1 MRKTILS
8 GLFLAGLALLFV
20 GCGEYEDYVIYT
32 NSEHEFRAHLPSH
45 SSEVQHRA
53 ETIYTSAGEMQIDYY
68 IFYGPDIIYMVG
80 ATPHGI
86 ETQDDASVWMGL
98 KIASRRITEEGEI
111 LNETAFRL
119 NDYPALLVSYRK
131 EQNGEDFWGK
141 VLITDI
147 EGVQYQVHVAGY
159 QKEALETAPA
169 NRFLS
174 SFRRIDPGQKSPE

>member
-1 MRKTILS
+1 MVDMKNIGT
-8 GLFLAGLALLFV
+8 AGLVLVGFALLFV
-20 GCGEYEDYVIYT
+20 GCSEYGDYVTYT
-32 NSEHEFRAHLPSH
+32 NSEHGFKAHLPSH
-45 SSEVQHRA
+45 SSEAQHRT
-53 ETIYTSAGEMQIDYY
+53 ETISTSAGEMQIDYY

-86 ETQDDASVWMGL
+86 ETQDDETVWIGL

-111 LNETAFRL
+111 LSETAFRL

-147 EGVQYQVHVAGY
+147 EGVQYQVHVAAY

-169 NRFLS
+169 NRFLA
-174 SFRRIDPGQKSPE
+174 SFRHGA